1 MIRRIAVL
9 LTLVL
14 FPTSLLLAQK
24 KNSNITLHGS
34 GDDITYSKDSTRN
47 LYNHL
52 TPISKP
58 SRDFLMIE
66 LGYNNWISKPDSIK
80 TKSFGYVF
88 KSYLCYDFPIK
99 KSKLSFATGIG
110 INAAVVYFDKQ
121 VMAVN
126 DTGTLGNAA
135 HFLSSTE
142 YKRYK
147 FTTVY
152 LQAPFELRYYGNTQ
166 NRNNG
171 FKAALGVEVG
181 TLLGA
186 HTKGIR
192 SVGGTTIKDKENTK
206 RYVSPWNFAAT
217 ARVGYGNFSLFGSYN
232 ITGVYK
238 DANGPVITPMTVG
251 LCISG
256 L

>member
-9 LTLVL
+9 LILAL
-14 FPTSLLLAQK
+14 FPTTFLLAQK
-24 KNSNITLHGS
+24 
-34 GDDITYSKDSTRN
+34 DSLKSR
-47 LYNHL
+47 YDAHL
-52 TPISKP
+52 PAISKP
-58 SRDFLMIE
+58 SRDFFMME
-66 LGYNNWISKPDSIK
+66 FGYNNWLTKPDSVK
-80 TKSFGYVF
+80 TKGFGYVF
-88 KSYLCYDFPIK
+88 KTYLCYDFPIK

-110 INAAVVYFDKQ
+110 IDASVVYLDKQ
-121 VMAVN
+121 VIAVS
-126 DTGTLGNAA
+126 DTGAAGNAA
-135 HFLSSTE
+135 RFLSSDK

-152 LQAPFELRYYGNTQ
+152 LQAPFELRYYGNKE

-186 HTKGIR
+186 HTKGVR
-192 SVGGTTIKDKENTK
+192 SVSGTTVKDKIDTK
-206 RYVSPWNFAAT
+206 RYVSPWNFAGT
-217 ARVGYGNFSLFGSYN
+217 ARIGYGNFTLFGSYN
-232 ITGVYK
+232 FTNIYK
-238 DANGPVITPMTVG
+238 DASGPVITPMSFG